1 MQLMDLVPQEQA
13 EARAP
18 EEIRK
23 EANIVVE
30 HLALFLKEFTGRLA
44 QQEVRT

>member
-1 MQLMDLVPQEQA
+1 MQLMDLGPQDQA

-23 EANIVVE
+23 EANLVVE
-30 HLALFLKEFTGRLA
+30 QLALFLKEFADRLA